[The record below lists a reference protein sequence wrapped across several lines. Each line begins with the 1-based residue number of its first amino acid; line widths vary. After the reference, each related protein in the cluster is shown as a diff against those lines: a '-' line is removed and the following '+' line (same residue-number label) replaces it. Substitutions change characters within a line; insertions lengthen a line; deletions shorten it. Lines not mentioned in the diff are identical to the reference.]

1 MVRQQEHFSSTY
13 QRHSI
18 PSVIL
23 SRYGVYDM
31 ELQWFTDYLFL
42 RKQIVRFNGVLFNQI
57 QLTLLFLIFFKDGAT
72 N

>member
-42 RKQIVRFNGVLFNQI
+42 RKQIVQFNGVLF
-57 QLTLLFLIFFKDGAT
+57 
-72 N
+72 